1 MKKKTPPRT
10 AGIDPGNPAAALTA
24 LNGVTRHLRTA
35 YRDLQGKFEDLNN
48 KLLQANLELK
58 QSLAQKQ
65 KISSYLNNILDNLTS
80 GVVAIDLQGRI
91 VLFNSAAAKILGYR
105 AEEVVGK
112 PYAEALGAVLEQDL
126 GLPHFLTNE
135 RACYE
140 QEKRFRCHSG
150 REIVVSFS
158 AFPLKE
164 SEGGLMGAVEV
175 FSELPRPEET
185 REELMRVKTLAALGE
200 MAAVVAH
207 EIKNPLG
214 GIRGFAELLDRDT
227 DEADPRKRSVRKI
240 IEGVEALSAI
250 VARLLDYTRPVELS
264 PRKIE
269 MAEFVDETVNFFQM
283 DSSQLETGIR
293 MIRGYPE
300 EKLYCEL
307 DAQQFR
313 QILLN
318 ILHNAVQAMPDGG
331 EIRIELSR
339 ETAPRGLPEK
349 PDRGSVIL
357 KVSDTGI
364 GMSEETRKKIFTPFF
379 TTKQGGTGLGLSTV
393 KKIVEAHGGE
403 IQLQSEP
410 GKGTTVVMGLPVA
423 P

>member
-10 AGIDPGNPAAALTA
+10 AGIDPGNPAAAFTA

-35 YRDLQGKFEDLNN
+35 YRDLQEKFEDLNN

-91 VLFNSAAAKILGYR
+91 VLFNSAAEKILGYR

-112 PYAEALGAVLEQDL
+112 PYAEALGTVLEQNL
-126 GLPHFLTNE
+126 GLHHFLTDE
-135 RACYE
+135 RVCSD
-140 QEKRFRCHSG
+140 QEKRFRCHGG

-158 AFPLKE
+158 AFLLKE

-185 REELMRVKTLAALGE
+185 REEMTRVKTLAALGE

-269 MAEFVDETVNFFQM
+269 MAEFVDETVSFFQM

-293 MIRGYPE
+293 MIRGYPQ

-364 GMSEETRKKIFTPFF
+364 GMSEETKKKIFTPFF

-423 P
+423 R

>member
-10 AGIDPGNPAAALTA
+10 AGRDPGSPAAAFTA
-24 LNGVTRHLRTA
+24 LNAVTRRLRTA
-35 YRDLQGKFEDLNN
+35 YQDLQERFEDLNS

-65 KISSYLNNILDNLTS
+65 KISSYLHNILDNLTS

-91 VLFNSAAAKILGYR
+91 VLFNSAAENILGYR
-105 AEEVVGK
+105 AEEVVEK
-112 PYAEALGAVLEQDL
+112 PYAEALGPLLEQDL
-126 GLPHFLTNE
+126 ALPRLLTDE
-135 RACYE
+135 RVCSD

-185 REELMRVKTLAALGE
+185 REEFMRVKTLAALGE

-227 DEADPRKRSVRKI
+227 DEADPRKKSVRKI
-240 IEGVEALSAI
+240 IEGVEALSGI

-264 PRKIE
+264 PRKVE
-269 MAEFVDETVNFFQM
+269 MAGFVDETVNFFKM

-293 MIRGYPE
+293 MTRGYPE

-339 ETAPRGLPEK
+339 KTAPRGLPGK
-349 PDRGSVIL
+349 SDQGSVIL

-379 TTKQGGTGLGLSTV
+379 TTKEGGTGLGLSTV